1 MCCKNTKFISF
12 GLFQLKLI
20 QKQKCTLTHTHGKIS
35 IKWIIVLFCFPFVS
49 EAVKSWIRSCAFLSH
64 AHTKSTQCAAL
75 NMATRQTASWQSG
88 SYPALVP
95 HPVLLFLEEG
105 WTGDPPPRLV
115 LLLLCQSQLQI
126 IIHLCLQATELGNF
140 SSLSSTSVTFSK
152 PFCSLRPS
160 SSLSGSPVRT
170 KHTHSGQSTNS
181 SSCLHL
187 QFIFPLTRQRKC
199 LPPR

>member
-1 MCCKNTKFISF
+1 MHTDSYTWKNIYQVNHCSV
-12 GLFQLKLI
+12 LFSLREWSSEVMDQIL
-20 QKQKCTLTHTHGKIS
+20 CFPVTHTHEIHSMCSTKHGNTTNS
-35 IKWIIVLFCFPFVS
+35 IM
-49 EAVKSWIRSCAFLSH
+49 AVRILPCLGTSSCPVVPGRR
-64 AHTKSTQCAAL
+64 L
-75 NMATRQTASWQSG
+75 NWWS
-88 SYPALVP
+88 
-95 HPVLLFLEEG
+95 
-105 WTGDPPPRLV
+105 PPRLV